1 MASLKRRSSTPELQ
15 PGSHQRTG
23 GQQVLGDL
31 SSPELACLLNFLEH
45 PAEISTLDGKV
56 VYANEP
62 LEQFAGRRLAELL
75 TGAALWYGDDRVA
88 QEGLTAVRAGVSW
101 SGTLRRPSGDAHTAL
116 LVPLFDADGKV
127 ASCLTLIRP
136 SDPVPVA
143 PTSSQRGAAV
153 EQGHRLDTLG
163 RMAGGIA
170 HDFNNMLGVIGNYAE
185 LALRRTEP
193 GDPVR
198 EAVLRIHEAAQRSS
212 RLTRQLLV
220 LSRGDDADVEL
231 LDLNAVLF
239 GLEEL
244 LKTTAGDE
252 VSVRNE
258 LLATP
263 ATVRISR
270 VQLEQVLF
278 NLTANAR
285 DAMPDGGTIVL
296 RTRNENLDERAATR
310 LGDVAPG
317 SYVVLELEDSGT
329 GMTDEVANQVF
340 EPFFTTKESG
350 SGRGLGLSIIYSI
363 VRAADG
369 YILLRSEP
377 GSGTTFQIY
386 FPNRSTVVSTKPSPP
401 YQRSV
406 RVLVVDDESPV
417 RRAVSK
423 LVAGAGF
430 DVLLAR
436 DAGEALQI
444 LAEHQVHLL
453 LTDVVMPGMSGIA
466 LAEIVSDKH
475 PDVGVVYMSGYAH
488 DVITER
494 GLDPTQMLYL
504 QKPFTRLELLRMVK
518 KALGGAS
525 GVIVADR

>member
-1 MASLKRRSSTPELQ
+1 VASLKRSCSTPELQ
-15 PGSHQRTG
+15 PGSHTRTG
-23 GQQVLGDL
+23 GQQVLGAL
-31 SSPELACLLNFLEH
+31 STPALGCLLNFLEC

-56 VYANEP
+56 VYANEQ
-62 LEQFAGRRLAELL
+62 LEHFTGCRLGELL
-75 TGAALWYGDDRVA
+75 NGTAVWYGDETVA
-88 QEGLTAVRAGVSW
+88 REGLTSVRAGVAW
-101 SGTLRRPSGDAHTAL
+101 SGTLCRPSGDAYTVL

-127 ASCLTLIRP
+127 ASCLTLIRNP
-136 SDPVPVA
+136 DPITVA

-153 EQGHRLDTLG
+153 AQGHRLDTLG

-220 LSRGDDADVEL
+220 LSRGEETEVEL

-244 LKTTAGDE
+244 LKTTAGDQ
-252 VSVRNE
+252 VALRSE
-258 LLATP
+258 LVAAP

-270 VQLEQVLF
+270 AQLEQVLF

-296 RTRNENLDERAATR
+296 RTRNEVLDERAASR
-310 LGDVAPG
+310 LGDVPAG

-363 VRAADG
+363 VSAAEG
-369 YILLRSEP
+369 HILLRSEP
-377 GSGTTFQIY
+377 GMGTTFLVY
-386 FPNRSTVVSTKPSPP
+386 LPNRSTLISTKPSPP

-406 RVLVVDDESPV
+406 RVLVVDDEAPV

-430 DVLLAR
+430 EVLVAR
-436 DAGEALQI
+436 DAGEALQV
-444 LAEHQVHLL
+444 LAEQRVHLL

-466 LAEIVSDKH
+466 LAEIVGDQY
-475 PDVGVVYMSGYAH
+475 PEVGIVYMSGYAH

-518 KALGGAS
+518 RALGGT
-525 GVIVADR
+525 GDVVVGER